1 MFSTQN
7 LKSPCIWLGNEI
19 GQKKMSS
26 NEPKSMQN
34 PLKHQHWPFQTTFQ
48 STKVIW
54 DPHGGFRPKE
64 EEKIQ
69 NFDIFFRADPP
80 CQHINGSKIW
90 SSLFCISWGYDLAT
104 IKPKTTSL
112 NLSRNSRSNSATG
125 NNPESR
131 PKKKKKIATIF
142 QLFFWKGKNL

>member
-1 MFSTQN
+1 
-7 LKSPCIWLGNEI
+7 
-19 GQKKMSS
+19 
-26 NEPKSMQN
+26 MQN
-34 PLKHQHWPFQTTFQ
+34 PLQHQHWPFQTTFQ

-112 NLSRNSRSNSATG
+112 NLSRNFRSNSGT
-125 NNPESR
+125 
-131 PKKKKKIATIF
+131 
-142 QLFFWKGKNL
+142 GKNPAKCFQPETFKSPCIWLGNENGQKKMSSNEPKSMQNSLIHHH